1 MKHKNILRI
10 AIVTACLLL
19 VPLVA
24 MQFND
29 EMVWTLSDFVFAGA
43 LLFGAGLTYELVA
56 NRSGNIAYRVAV
68 GLAVATALI
77 LAWLNLA
84 VGIIGSEDN
93 PANVMYVGVLVV
105 GAVGAIIARFRP
117 QGMARALFATAAAQ
131 MCGTRHRADHLEAP
145 GERRCLGCVCLEC
158 DLRRAV
164 RFLRADVPT
173 RQRNEHEVER
183 RA

>member
-1 MKHKNILRI
+1 MKHKNIIRLAI
-10 AIVTACLLL
+10 ATACLLL

-29 EMVWTLSDFVFAGA
+29 EMVWTSFDFVAAGA
-43 LLFGAGLTYELVA
+43 LIFGAGLTYELVA
-56 NRSGNIAYRVAV
+56 KRTGNITYRVAV

-77 LAWLNLA
+77 LVWLNLA

-131 MCGTRHRADHLEAP
+131 LLVPVIAVIIWKPPVNAGVWGVFVLNGIFVALFASSALMFQRASA
-145 GERRCLGCVCLEC
+145 
-158 DLRRAV
+158 
-164 RFLRADVPT
+164 T
-173 RQRNEHEVER
+173 STK
-183 RA
+183 